1 MSRRPLPALLLLL
14 ALASPA
20 GAQDL
25 GLVDP
30 ATRQMMETA
39 QAAEERADWK
49 RAAQAWKLVLGRDP
63 ANVPAILGLARC
75 QQAQGD
81 TAAARR
87 SYARLPAEPEAV
99 LALALLV
106 QEEDP
111 AEAALL
117 YQRLTQLRLGDPEAQ
132 RLYVLALIAVE
143 PARARQEL
151 DLYLALHEGEPEGRL
166 FTDLSLAFRDRGDE
180 EAAREV
186 LERYLAG
193 WPEGAV
199 ADEARGRLD
208 RLAVERAA
216 RDLAIGA
223 GRPLSSA
230 ARGRVERARRRAAAG
245 QPEVALA
252 ELREVVLESPQ
263 SAEAWGALG
272 DVHVVLDRVDEA
284 ERAYAWAAS
293 LAPDEAT
300 WHARLG
306 LLLAERYGGR
316 RHAEADEL
324 LSRAL
329 GLRPAWAELRYRQ
342 GLVRQARGDWE
353 GALLSFEEYLAVE
366 PDGSFAP
373 QARQALADLRRVV
386 PAPAALPT
394 APEAPVDLPAE
405 AVEHYR
411 IARVYL
417 DQGQVD
423 LSREE
428 LARAL
433 VRAPAW
439 PAALNLDAALKM
451 KAGQEEEAV
460 AAWTRSLELEPDQ
473 PLVRLNLG
481 QRHRQRG
488 ERAQAIALLEEAAA
502 GGAEDAWYL
511 LALMAWEEQQLWQA
525 RELLDQYVASSTG
538 GLSQEAAAGLRRRVD
553 RRILAIQ
560 AAGAGTT
567 GGLVLLGGGLLY
579 RRRSGRTLE
588 QLLERAPEAT
598 PDLARLLA
606 AIRHEVLKHNTTLLD
621 EVALA
626 LERGDHH
633 AVRWAAQRLYGD
645 GRGEEGVLARFDV
658 YLAAIE
664 RLGRQHGTRLDLR
677 RRDPVLAPMTAAIAR
692 LRRLAP
698 RLRSPGRAGASVPA
712 ELRELSHLLNVEA
725 YRALGQMVGR
735 MGTLHLDAELIRGV
749 HERVRAEPAL
759 RAADLPPLELDLPE
773 QALPVRCFRGDLEDV
788 LANLLRNAMLALV
801 EGQAVGLARLGV
813 SVEEEAD
820 PITGIESVRVLVRDN
835 APGQLTD
842 AMIHGREIGRGLG
855 LVADLVARHEGS
867 IHVQPAR
874 GAEALRWTK
883 AVVVRLRRAEEG
895 E

>member
-1 MSRRPLPALLLLL
+1 MPHPRLLLLL
-14 ALASPA
+14 ILALPA
-20 GAQDL
+20 AAQDL
-25 GLVDP
+25 ELVDP
-30 ATRQMMETA
+30 ATRQVMETA
-39 QAAEERADWK
+39 LAAEQKADWK

-63 ANVPAILGLARC
+63 GNVPAILGLARC

-81 TAAARR
+81 VAGARR

-99 LALALLV
+99 EALALLV

-111 AEAALL
+111 AEAARL

-132 RLYVLALIAVE
+132 RRYVLALVRVD
-143 PARARQEL
+143 PPQARSEL

-166 FTDLSLAFRDRGDE
+166 FAELSLAMRERGDE
-180 EAAREV
+180 EGAQEV

-193 WPEGAV
+193 WPEGAL

-216 RDLAIGA
+216 RDLAVGA
-223 GRPLSSA
+223 GSPLSSA
-230 ARGRVERARRRAAAG
+230 ARARVERARRRAAAG
-245 QPEVALA
+245 QLEVALA
-252 ELREVVLESPQ
+252 ELREVVQEAPQ
-263 SAEAWGALG
+263 AAEAWGALG
-272 DVHVVLDRVDEA
+272 DVHVHLGRVDEA

-293 LAPDEAT
+293 LAPEEAT

-316 RHAEADEL
+316 RNTEADEL
-324 LSRAL
+324 LARAMA
-329 GLRPAWAELRYRQ
+329 LRPTWAELRFRQ

-353 GALLSFEEYLAVE
+353 GAIASFEEYLAVE
-366 PDGSFAP
+366 AQGSFAP
-373 QARQALADLRRVV
+373 QAHQALADLRRVV
-386 PAPAALPT
+386 PAPAALP
-394 APEAPVDLPAE
+394 APPQPPPDLPVA
-405 AVEHYR
+405 AVAHYR

-417 DQGQVD
+417 DQGQAER
-423 LSREE
+423 SREE
-428 LARAL
+428 LGRAL
-433 VRAPAW
+433 ELAPSW
-439 PAALNLDAALKM
+439 PAALNLDAALLM
-451 KAGQEEEAV
+451 QAGEEEQAV
-460 AAWTRSLELEPDQ
+460 AAWNRSLSLEPDQ

-481 QRHRQRG
+481 QRHRHRG
-488 ERAQAIALLEEAAA
+488 ERAQAAALLQQAAL

-525 RELLDQYVASSTG
+525 RDLLDQYFASSTG
-538 GLSQEAAAGLRRRVD
+538 GISQEAASGLRGRVE

-560 AAGAGTT
+560 AAGSGAL

-588 QLLERAPEAT
+588 QLLAKAPEAT

-633 AVRWAAQRLYGD
+633 AVRWAALRLYGD
-645 GRGEEGVLARFDV
+645 GRGSEGVLARFDV

-664 RLGRQHGTRLDLR
+664 RLGRQHGLRLDLR
-677 RRDPVLAPMTAAIAR
+677 RRDPVLAPMHAALAR

-698 RLRSPGRAGASVPA
+698 RLRSPRRANAQVPA
-712 ELRELSHLLNVEA
+712 ELRELSQLLNVDG
-725 YRALGQMVGR
+725 YRALGRMVAR
-735 MGTLHLDAELIRGV
+735 MGTLSLDRALFAGV
-749 HERVRAEPAL
+749 DARVRAEPAFDG
-759 RAADLPPLELDLPE
+759 ADLPPLDLELPDQPV
-773 QALPVRCFRGDLEDV
+773 PVRCFRGDLQDV
-788 LANLLRNAMLALV
+788 LANLLRNALGALV
-801 EGQAVGLARLGV
+801 EGQAPGSARLGIRL
-813 SVEEEAD
+813 EEDVD

-867 IHVQPAR
+867 IHVEPVRSAD
-874 GAEALRWTK
+874 AMRWTK
-883 AVVVRLRRAEEG
+883 SVVVTLRRAEG
-895 E
+895 EEE